1 VKSEILKV
9 ISLKLVVFWDI
20 AEELK
25 DSIIKV
31 IMEAVSPLKTL
42 VNNYRTT

>member
-1 VKSEILKV
+1 MVT
-9 ISLKLVVFWDI
+9 SLKLVVFWDI

-31 IMEAVSPLKTL
+31 IMEAMSSLKTL
-42 VNNYRTT
+42 ANKFQTT